1 MFLLPSLLF
10 FSYLCT
16 RKQPPKEDKE
26 AEASQDVTES
36 QYITDHITRRGSRC
50 RHISFCGDPK
60 YLSRPFCIIAIMFKQ
75 RKLLWFPMRIRNSS
89 ISRLQKL
96 KELLDN
102 DENVEATYVPM
113 EFVRVK
119 SDKMDF
125 TPSLV
130 NYIFVRS
137 TFEKLKALKSEQE
150 HFEPL
155 RFVIHPAFDEKYERR
170 NEVLYV
176 PDKKMNDFMLV
187 TAQANEKV
195 IFLDNLEYACKPSQG
210 VQITEGQF
218 SGVVGRVKRIHGNKC
233 VVIPI
238 RDTAAVAILD
248 LPRKHLR
255 YLSDEEMEEMENASD
270 EP

>member
-1 MFLLPSLLF
+1 
-10 FSYLCT
+10 
-16 RKQPPKEDKE
+16 
-26 AEASQDVTES
+26 
-36 QYITDHITRRGSRC
+36 
-50 RHISFCGDPK
+50 
-60 YLSRPFCIIAIMFKQ
+60 MFKQ
-75 RKLLWFPMRIRNSS
+75 RAPHWFPMRIRNSS
-89 ISRLQKL
+89 LARLQKL
-96 KELLDN
+96 KERLDK
-102 DENVEATYVPM
+102 DENVDATYVPFEYM
-113 EFVRVK
+113 KVK

-125 TPSLV
+125 SPSIL
-130 NYIFVRS
+130 NYIFVHS
-137 TFEKLKALKSEQE
+137 TFEKLKAMKSNLELY
-150 HFEPL
+150 EPL
-155 RFVIHPAFDEKYERR
+155 RFVMHPAYNEKYERHD
-170 NEVLYV
+170 EVLYV

-255 YLSDEEMEEMENASD
+255 YLSDEEMEEIESASD

>member
-1 MFLLPSLLF
+1 
-10 FSYLCT
+10 
-16 RKQPPKEDKE
+16 
-26 AEASQDVTES
+26 
-36 QYITDHITRRGSRC
+36 
-50 RHISFCGDPK
+50 
-60 YLSRPFCIIAIMFKQ
+60 
-75 RKLLWFPMRIRNSS
+75 MRIRNSS
-89 ISRLQKL
+89 LARLQKL
-96 KELLDN
+96 KERLDK
-102 DENVEATYVPM
+102 DENVDATYVPLEYM
-113 EFVRVK
+113 KVK

-125 TPSLV
+125 SPSIL
-130 NYIFVRS
+130 NYIFVHS
-137 TFEKLKALKSEQE
+137 TFEKLKAMKSNLELY
-150 HFEPL
+150 EPL
-155 RFVIHPAFDEKYERR
+155 RFVMHPAYNEKYERHD
-170 NEVLYV
+170 EVLYV

-210 VQITEGQF
+210 VQITEGRF

-255 YLSDEEMEEMENASD
+255 YLSDEEMEEIESASD